1 MTGTRG
7 ASVVEALVGAALAG
21 LALAGLAATA
31 QVSVRALTLARQ
43 GATALAVAGARME
56 ALRAG
61 PRADGAD
68 RVTGADGTDFT
79 RRWRVADGRGAPAAV
94 TVDVGWGAHV
104 FTLASEV
111 WP

>member
-7 ASVVEALVGAALAG
+7 TSVMEALVGAALAG

-31 QVSVRALTLARQ
+31 QVSAQALRLARNQ
-43 GATALAVAGARME
+43 GMALAVATERLE

-61 PRADGAD
+61 PRGAGTD
-68 RVTGADGTDFT
+68 AVVTPDGTTF
-79 RRWRVADGRGAPAAV
+79 RRTWRVRDGRGAPA
-94 TVDVGWGAHV
+94 TLDVDVAWGTHA
-104 FTLASEV
+104 LALGSEV